1 MKIFPPRRSF
11 SLFFFFLCSRY
22 RRRIP
27 CRVGDETIN
36 DAMHSR
42 ETWKLVPSCR
52 LLRIARQRGAG
63 LTTSLVSA
71 HCGPGVHEGYVSHQH
86 DDAVMVLLSLVLWST
101 PVISTT
107 ALTPIYVVHTSYN
120 LLVGGATPE
129 MKPKL
134 RRQPRT
140 NTMGDDPIQRVF
152 ATLSDTPGKSTRVVW
167 LCTEQENF
175 LLALCACG
183 SSRVPWTD
191 IPHSVHP

>member
-1 MKIFPPRRSF
+1 
-11 SLFFFFLCSRY
+11 
-22 RRRIP
+22 
-27 CRVGDETIN
+27 
-36 DAMHSR
+36 MHSR

-86 DDAVMVLLSLVLWST
+86 DDAVMVLLTLVLWST

-140 NTMGDDPIQRVF
+140 NTIGMILFRGCSLLYLTLPASLHESFGFVPNRKIFFLLCVLAVHPVSLGQIYPIQ
-152 ATLSDTPGKSTRVVW
+152 STRDTVHG
-167 LCTEQENF
+167 
-175 LLALCACG
+175 ACD
-183 SSRVPWTD
+183 RPLPL
-191 IPHSVHP
+191 PHGT